1 MTPEEIIV
9 KTANTFKQI
18 AAGVSVNH
26 IVSVTPVA
34 STVAEMVVRAHW
46 NPEDFAFRSEGGS
59 VLFKAGNT
67 GEVNIS
73 GYNFAYQVKLC
84 SDAIAEAGYFD

>member
-18 AAGVSVNH
+18 AAGVSANH
-26 IVSVTPVA
+26 IISVTPVA

-46 NPEDFAFRSEGGS
+46 DPEGFTFRSEGGS
-59 VLFKAGNT
+59 VLFKAGNA
-67 GEVNIS
+67 GEVNVS

-84 SDAIAEAGYFD
+84 ADAIAEAGYFD

>member
-1 MTPEEIIV
+1 MTPEELIV

-46 NPEDFAFRSEGGS
+46 NQEDFTFRSEGGS
-59 VLFKAGNT
+59 VLFKAGGA
-67 GEVNIS
+67 GEVNLS

-84 SDAIAEAGYFD
+84 ADAIAEAGYFD

>member
-1 MTPEEIIV
+1 MTPEELIV

-46 NPEDFAFRSEGGS
+46 NPEDFTFRSEGSS
-59 VLFKAGNT
+59 VLFKAGCA
-67 GEVNIS
+67 GEVNLS

-84 SDAIAEAGYFD
+84 ADAIAEAGYFD